1 MDCPTSTLEQL
12 KTVPGQVE
20 DERVPHIASVRPTSN
35 DLVREADFLLGQL
48 SGINDIAVEYLC
60 REPAVDD
67 WYYDLSS
74 HQSPPAE
81 RQLMDNTEAFML
93 QEISQKIQNYQ
104 VNSEFITD
112 KKKYGNQ
119 NQTISVTP
127 AKTQKLY
134 RSPQPQETIVH
145 QRSNKGD
152 VTAIRPTPV
161 STVRPTPVSTFRPI
175 PVSTI
180 RSTPVS
186 TTISSR
192 PTPVST
198 IRPIPVSTVRPT
210 PVSTVLPT
218 PVSTVRPTPV
228 STVRQLQSPTI
239 RPTPVSTVRPTPVS
253 TFSPNSSVSTIPP
266 TPISTVRPTPVSTVR
281 PSPVS
286 TIPPT
291 PVSTV
296 RPTPV
301 STVRPTPVSTFRPTP
316 VSTVPPNP
324 VSTIRPT
331 PVSTVRPTP
340 VSTVRPSP
348 VSTIHSTPVSTV
360 RPTPVSTVRPTPVS
374 TVRPTP
380 VSTVRPTPV
389 STVHSTP
396 VSTTNK
402 HQIISTPQREN
413 SSHNLEDIFLE
424 IEDEIWDLSKISHCC
439 SNPGESEQEEALD
452 LSTVQYNEVLNAR
465 YEMIT
470 PPCEEMTE
478 MSKPSPINCQYETVS
493 PPAQEVPQSPGLGR
507 DFATA
512 SPCFY
517 ETQFKTFSPH
527 HISGSKVCTYRSFN
541 SKPQA
546 TNFPQRHQ
554 GNRFVMKN
562 RTLGYPYYPYHHVPW
577 IL

>member
-12 KTVPGQVE
+12 KTVAGQVE
-20 DERVPHIASVRPTSN
+20 DERVPHIASARPTSN

-74 HQSPPAE
+74 HKSPSAE
-81 RQLMDNTEAFML
+81 QQFMDNTEAFML

-161 STVRPTPVSTFRPI
+161 STVRPIPVSTFRPI

-180 RSTPVS
+180 RSSPVS
-186 TTISSR
+186 TTINSH
-192 PTPVST
+192 
-198 IRPIPVSTVRPT
+198 PT
-210 PVSTVLPT
+210 PVSTVH
-218 PVSTVRPTPV
+218 
-228 STVRQLQSPTI
+228 
-239 RPTPVSTVRPTPVS
+239 
-253 TFSPNSSVSTIPP
+253 
-266 TPISTVRPTPVSTVR
+266 
-281 PSPVS
+281 
-286 TIPPT
+286 PT

-301 STVRPTPVSTFRPTP
+301 STVRPTPVF
-316 VSTVPPNP
+316 
-324 VSTIRPT
+324 
-331 PVSTVRPTP
+331 TVR
-340 VSTVRPSP
+340 S
-348 VSTIHSTPVSTV
+348 IPVSTV

-374 TVRPTP
+374 TIVRPTPVSTIAPSSISTFRPTPVSTFRPTPVSTFPPNPVSTIHATPVSTVRPTPLSTFRPTPVSTIIPPNNVSTIHPTPVSTVHPTP

-389 STVHSTP
+389 STARPTPVSTVRPTPISTVHSTP

-402 HQIISTPQREN
+402 DQIISTPQREN
-413 SSHNLEDIFLE
+413 SSHNLGDIFLE

-478 MSKPSPINCQYETVS
+478 MSKPSRINCQYETVS